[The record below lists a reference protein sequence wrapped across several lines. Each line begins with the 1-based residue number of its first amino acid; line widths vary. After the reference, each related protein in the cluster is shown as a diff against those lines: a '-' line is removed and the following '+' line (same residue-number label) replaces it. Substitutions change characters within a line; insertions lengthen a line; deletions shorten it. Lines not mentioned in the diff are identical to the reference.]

1 MQRKGFSLIES
12 LISLSLFLLILLG
25 SMECFSLA
33 RKHFLELKNKYER
46 DESVHTSLDKM
57 RIDLLAAGS
66 GLHAPLALDLV
77 KGIRIIDNTLIISSR
92 DKILSPLGNLTPGQ
106 TQIPLAGTS
115 GIKKG
120 SLICIYNQDKG
131 EAQSVSIVNRKSLLL
146 VSPIQN
152 TYLSG
157 DYNLVLIKTVS
168 FFLDRKQ
175 QILRRK
181 VNSSPAQPLLEETAQ
196 FLSLYEE
203 TSHLINLSLS
213 LVSHEEKKY
222 EISVFPKNLGLAALR

>member
-25 SMECFSLA
+25 SVECFSLA
-33 RKHFLELKNKYER
+33 RQHFLELKNKYER
-46 DESVHTSLDKM
+46 DEFAHASLDKM

-66 GLHAPLALDLV
+66 GLHTPLALDLV
-77 KGIRIIDNTLIISSR
+77 KGLRVIDNSLIISSQ
-92 DKILSPLGNLTPGQ
+92 DKVLSTLGDLIPGQ
-106 TQIPLAGTS
+106 TQIPLASTG
-115 GIKKG
+115 GVKKG

-131 EAQSVSIVNRKSLLL
+131 EAQSISIVNRKSLVLA
-146 VSPIQN
+146 SPIQN
-152 TYLSG
+152 SYLSG
-157 DYNLVLIKTVS
+157 DYNIVLIKTVS

-196 FLSLYEE
+196 FLILYEE

-213 LVSHEEKKY
+213 LLSHEEKKY
-222 EISVFPKNLGLAALR
+222 EISVFPKNLGLAALQ